1 LTPDY
6 FQQASQRQA
15 YNTFTSQRLNDEVEQ
30 NIKLI
35 LQSDEFGESLLR
47 EQKSMLKKK
56 LKGIKEQWSALDEKR
71 MVKVGD
77 YYYGT
82 EFPFVL
88 SWADDIIQDGE
99 YSFEEKRKEI
109 DKFDVEV
116 VLAKDEDKNIW
127 ITASCEL
134 GEEVLS
140 ILYMHTNVILP

>member
-1 LTPDY
+1 
-6 FQQASQRQA
+6 
-15 YNTFTSQRLNDEVEQ
+15 
-30 NIKLI
+30 
-35 LQSDEFGESLLR
+35 
-47 EQKSMLKKK
+47 MLKKK

-71 MVKVGD
+71 MVKVDD
-77 YYYGT
+77 YHYVT

-127 ITASCEL
+127 ITARCEL
-134 GEEVLS
+134 GKEVLS

>member
-1 LTPDY
+1 MTPDY

-99 YSFEEKRKEI
+99 YSFEEKY
-109 DKFDVEV
+109 V
-116 VLAKDEDKNIW
+116 VSHGLD
-127 ITASCEL
+127 
-134 GEEVLS
+134 
-140 ILYMHTNVILP
+140 H